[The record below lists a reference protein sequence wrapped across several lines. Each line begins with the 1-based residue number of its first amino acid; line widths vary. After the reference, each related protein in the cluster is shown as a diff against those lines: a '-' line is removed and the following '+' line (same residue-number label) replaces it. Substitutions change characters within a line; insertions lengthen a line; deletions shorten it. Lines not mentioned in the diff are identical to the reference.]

1 MVRSV
6 YPRGISAFG
15 FVFLRDEEMTSW
27 PSEVGPPGWIGRE
40 EGQGRVQ
47 NGAALIAAEMH
58 VRGQEGGSNTDLAT

>member
-1 MVRSV
+1 
-6 YPRGISAFG
+6 
-15 FVFLRDEEMTSW
+15 MTSW